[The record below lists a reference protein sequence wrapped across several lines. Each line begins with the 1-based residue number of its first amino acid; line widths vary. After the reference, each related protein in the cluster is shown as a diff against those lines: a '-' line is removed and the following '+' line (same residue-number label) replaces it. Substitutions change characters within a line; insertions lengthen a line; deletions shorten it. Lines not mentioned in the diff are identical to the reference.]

1 MNGLC
6 NSYIALDVETTGL
19 RVKEDRIIE
28 IAAIKVIEGR
38 EVECFNTLID
48 PHMKLSEYTKDITGI
63 EEKQLLDKPSIEDV
77 MPKFL
82 EFIEELPLL
91 GHRILFDYSFIKKAA
106 VNLGIE
112 FNKEGIDTLEL
123 SRFCLPKEQ
132 SKVLKEACK
141 FMNIDMKNWHR
152 ALPDAR
158 ASHSLYQAL
167 KLKFADLLADKKI
180 KKELKFKIKR
190 EQKASRTQK
199 EHLQNILNCHKITLE
214 IDIDTLSRNQISR
227 IIDKIKF
234 NKAYIDGERK

>member
-1 MNGLC
+1 MGGLC

-28 IAAIKVIEGR
+28 IAAVKVIDGR
-38 EVECFNTLID
+38 EVACFNTLIN
-48 PHMKLSEYTKDITGI
+48 PHMRLSEYTRDITGI
-63 EEKQLLDKPSIEDV
+63 EEEQLLDKPGIEDV
-77 MPKFL
+77 MPEFF

-123 SRFCLPKEQ
+123 ARFCLPKEQ

-141 FMNIDMKNWHR
+141 FMNIDMKDWHR

-167 KLKFADLLADKKI
+167 KLRFADCLADKKI

-214 IDIDTLSRNQISR
+214 IDIDTLSKNQISR
-227 IIDKIKF
+227 IIDKIRF
-234 NKAYIDGERK
+234 NRVYTDRERK

>member
-1 MNGLC
+1 MGGLC

-28 IAAIKVIEGR
+28 IAAVKVIGGR
-38 EVECFNTLID
+38 EVACFNTLIN
-48 PHMKLSEYTKDITGI
+48 PHMRLSEYTRDITGI
-63 EEKQLLDKPSIEDV
+63 EEEQLLDKPGIEDV
-77 MPKFL
+77 MPEFF

-123 SRFCLPKEQ
+123 SRLCLPKEQ

-141 FMNIDMKNWHR
+141 FMNIDMEDWHR

-167 KLKFADLLADKKI
+167 KLRFADCLSDKKI

-214 IDIDTLSRNQISR
+214 IDIDTLSKNQISR
-227 IIDKIKF
+227 IIDKIRF
-234 NKAYIDGERK
+234 NKVYTDRERK

>member
-1 MNGLC
+1 MGGLC

-28 IAAIKVIEGR
+28 IAAVKVIEGR
-38 EVECFNTLID
+38 EVACFNTLIN
-48 PHMKLSEYTKDITGI
+48 PHMRLSEYTRDITGI
-63 EEKQLLDKPSIEDV
+63 EEEQLLDKPGIEDV
-77 MPKFL
+77 MPEFF

-123 SRFCLPKEQ
+123 SRLCLPKEQ

-141 FMNIDMKNWHR
+141 FMNIDMKDWHR

-167 KLKFADLLADKKI
+167 KLRFADCLADKKI

-214 IDIDTLSRNQISR
+214 IDIDTLSKNQISR
-227 IIDKIKF
+227 IIDKIRF
-234 NKAYIDGERK
+234 NKVYIDRERK

>member
-1 MNGLC
+1 MGGLC

-28 IAAIKVIEGR
+28 IAAVKVIDGR
-38 EVECFNTLID
+38 EVACFNTLIN
-48 PHMKLSEYTKDITGI
+48 PHMRLSEYTRDITGI
-63 EEKQLLDKPSIEDV
+63 EEEQLLDKPGIEDV
-77 MPKFL
+77 MPEFF

-123 SRFCLPKEQ
+123 ARFCLPKEQ

-141 FMNIDMKNWHR
+141 FMNIDMKDWHR

-167 KLKFADLLADKKI
+167 KLRFADCLADKKI

-214 IDIDTLSRNQISR
+214 IDIDTLSKNQISR
-227 IIDKIKF
+227 IIDKIRF
-234 NKAYIDGERK
+234 NKVYTDRERK